1 MRKIQKFQISLLTV
15 MIISLIYPL
24 CGMSQ
29 ESTNPSTIGKI
40 EILDDGMNEL
50 ISPDAEIELLATGF
64 EWSEGPLWV
73 HDEKDG
79 YLIFSDIPKNS
90 IIASSSANTVTAEF
104 QDWKKPAVKR
114 PLPTAT
120 TASVS
125 TARTMLLLSQM
136 ATFISLTPH
145 MVYQKVSKIQGASLT
160 IAAFTA
166 SQQLVR

>member
-73 HDEKDG
+73 HDKKDG
-79 YLIFSDIPKNS
+79 YLIFSDI
-90 IIASSSANTVTAEF
+90 
-104 QDWKKPAVKR
+104 
-114 PLPTAT
+114 
-120 TASVS
+120 
-125 TARTMLLLSQM
+125 
-136 ATFISLTPH
+136 
-145 MVYQKVSKIQGASLT
+145 
-160 IAAFTA
+160 
-166 SQQLVR
+166 